1 MNPRWALPISAAV
14 LGTTLLM
21 PAIASAHEQRDVGNY
36 HFVVGFLNEPPV
48 LDQMNAIDLTVT
60 TKSDQKP
67 VDGVD
72 KTLKAEVVV
81 GGNAASMP
89 VPLAARF
96 GLPGKYAGY
105 VIPTLAGGYTFH
117 FTGTINGDQVDQKF
131 SSGPTTF
138 GDVVPADSLEFP
150 IKLGDPANTNAQVAS
165 AQSAASQGRVFGI
178 VGLVLGAIGVALGGA
193 ALMTRRKSL

>member
-1 MNPRWALPISAAV
+1 MNPRWALPASAAI
-14 LGTTLLM
+14 LGVSLLM
-21 PAIASAHEQRDVGNY
+21 PGIASAHEQRDVGNY
-36 HFVVGFLNEPPV
+36 HFVVGFLNEPAV

-60 TKSDQKP
+60 NKADQKP

-81 GGNAASMP
+81 GGNAATMP

-105 VIPTLAGGYTFH
+105 VIPTLPGGYTFH

-131 SSGPTTF
+131 SSGPNTF
-138 GDVVPADSLEFP
+138 SDVAPADNLQFP

-165 AQSAASQGRVFGI
+165 AQSVASQGRVFGL

-193 ALMTRRKSL
+193 ALWTRRKTY